1 MANKSLLL
9 LLILG
14 FTELPAA
21 QVIKNDS
28 TPKRILLFVNGHRG
42 PKHDKEIPT
51 NLVMNKDVT
60 GYWYNFNDTII
71 KRFEPHQTIYLDG
84 HNTIRTSMQKN
95 FFHIGL
101 SWFASR
107 FCWISKKSRWV
118 INPPVNEEGFLIR
131 MTNGAEAGKNYL
143 TSSCNTQK
151 CATIKDT
158 IDIVCHSF
166 GYAYSLG
173 FINAVKDKVAFGKIL
188 IMAPESAGYYGVDW
202 TLFREVWQYGSNNL
216 GGASADI
223 ICLQDGIA
231 PQVQVYGLEV
241 MIPGN
246 GGRLFLPKNA
256 KKGFLRSHHLSYWS
270 WFFDIKPNDFG
281 YFTK

>member
-1 MANKSLLL
+1 MVNKIIF
-9 LLILG
+9 ILVLFECI
-14 FTELPAA
+14 FTNA
-21 QVIKNDS
+21 QTISNDTLS
-28 TPKRILLFVNGHRG
+28 HRYLLFINGHKDL
-42 PKHDKEIPT
+42 KHDKDIAS
-51 NLVMNKDVT
+51 NNIKIKDST
-60 GYWYNFNDTII
+60 GYWLKYDDAII
-71 KRFEPHQTIYLDG
+71 KRFPSSKAFYLDG
-84 HNTIRTSMQKN
+84 HNSIKTSMQKN
-95 FFHIGL
+95 FFHIIF
-101 SWFASR
+101 SYIASR

-143 TSSCNTQK
+143 TSSCNAQK
-151 CATIKDT
+151 CATVKDT

-188 IMAPESAGYYGVDW
+188 ILAPESAGYYGVDW
-202 TLFREVWQYGSNNL
+202 TLFLEVWQYGSNNL
-216 GGASADI
+216 GQASADV

-241 MIPGN
+241 MIPAK

-256 KKGFLRSHHLSYWS
+256 KKGFIRSHDLRYWD

-281 YFTK
+281 YFTR